1 MNMGF
6 DEIIA
11 LIINNGIGIACIVYF
26 MFRDYKFMQRLS
38 DLLSSLQTALDLI
51 EKKEGD
57 NDVGE

>member
-1 MNMGF
+1 MGF

-11 LIINNGIGIACIVYF
+11 LIINNGIGITCIVYF

-51 EKKEGD
+51 EKKEGED
-57 NDVGE
+57 NVGK

>member
-1 MNMGF
+1 MIMGF

-26 MFRDYKFMQRLS
+26 MFRDYRFMQRLS

-51 EKKEGD
+51 EKREGE
-57 NDVGE
+57 NNVGK

>member
-1 MNMGF
+1 MGF

-11 LIINNGIGIACIVYF
+11 LVINNGIGIACIVYF

-51 EKKEGD
+51 EKKEGGD
-57 NDVGE
+57 NVG

>member
-1 MNMGF
+1 MGF

-38 DLLSSLQTALDLI
+38 DLLSSLQTELDII

-57 NDVGE
+57 DNVGK

>member
-1 MNMGF
+1 MGF

-11 LIINNGIGIACIVYF
+11 LIINNGIGITCIVYF

-51 EKKEGD
+51 EKKEGEG
-57 NDVGE
+57 NVGK

>member
-1 MNMGF
+1 MGF

>member
-1 MNMGF
+1 MGF

-26 MFRDYKFMQRLS
+26 MFRDYRFMQRLS

-51 EKKEGD
+51 EKREGE
-57 NDVGE
+57 NNVGK